1 MTSAK
6 PLNTLTFG
14 AIITVKIK
22 YIQIVGTVV
31 AAVYF
36 VFIAFLYLAEP
47 RSLAD
52 ISTKAVTTV
61 QDVVTKGTVITGT
74 YEIDRAKFI
83 EALALFRQDNFVA
96 SRDLFQKADPEQ
108 RDASTQ
114 YYIAYTYY
122 RQGWGRLS
130 NDDELFAAGLRQL
143 DVVEKLDANFAA
155 TDADLKLK
163 RPAELRHELEEG
175 MRVTVDDFNPLK
187 LVRERK

>member
-1 MTSAK
+1 MTPK
-6 PLNTLTFG
+6 
-14 AIITVKIK
+14 V
-22 YIQIVGTVV
+22 IQIVGTVA

-61 QDVVTKGTVITGT
+61 TDAVTKGTVIAGT
-74 YEIDRAKFI
+74 YEIDKAKFN
-83 EALALFRQDNFVA
+83 EALGLFRQDNFVA
-96 SRDLFQKADPEQ
+96 ARDVFQKADPER
-108 RDASTQ
+108 RDAATQ

-122 RQGWGRLS
+122 RQGWGRVS
-130 NDDELFAAGLRQL
+130 NDDELFAAGLKQL
-143 DVVEKLDANFAA
+143 DIVDRLDANFIA
-155 TDADLKLK
+155 TDDDLKLK

-175 MRVTVDDFNPLK
+175 MRVTADDFNPLK